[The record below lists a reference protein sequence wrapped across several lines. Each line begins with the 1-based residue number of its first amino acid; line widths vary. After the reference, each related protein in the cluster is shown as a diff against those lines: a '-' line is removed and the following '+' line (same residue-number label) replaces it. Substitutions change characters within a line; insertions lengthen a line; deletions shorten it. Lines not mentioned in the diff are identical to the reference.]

1 MNLQFRVSMNC
12 IQRSRPPALL
22 VLYLR
27 FTDSAFLGRDPER
40 DLDLDFVVLV
50 VVVVLRRLSD
60 DVDLPRVTGIA
71 TKCPLA

>member
-1 MNLQFRVSMNC
+1 MYC

-40 DLDLDFVVLV
+40 DLDFDFVVLV

-71 TKCPLA
+71 TK